1 MRAVSGT
8 FVHPP
13 ATIIL
18 YVGGCEN
25 FFDTVSEIA
34 SEWVGCALFI
44 TDSLRTQVDRFLR
57 AIEERSRWLAGLTPS
72 SGADDPGRVWAAE
85 RALHV
90 AVECVTDAA
99 NLIIDALVMRDPGGY
114 VDIVRVLMEE
124 GVVSRDWFQRFEPM
138 LRLRE
143 RLVHGYLDLP
153 PDEIMEAAVQFGP
166 LFNEYVA
173 SVRQYLGIKDLTP
186 PQG

>member
-1 MRAVSGT
+1 M
-8 FVHPP
+8 
-13 ATIIL
+13 
-18 YVGGCEN
+18 
-25 FFDTVSEIA
+25 
-34 SEWVGCALFI
+34 FI
-44 TDSLRTQVDRFLR
+44 TDSLRTQVDRYLQ
-57 AIEERSRWLAGLTPS
+57 AIEMRSRWLAGLTTS
-72 SGADDPGRVWAAE
+72 SGSDDPGRVWAAE

-99 NLIIDALVMRDPGGY
+99 NLVIDALVMRDPGGY

-143 RLVHGYLDLP
+143 RLVHGYVDLQ
-153 PDEIMEAAVQFGP
+153 PDEVMEAAVQFGP

-173 SVRQYLGIKDLTP
+173 ALRQYLGIKDARP
-186 PQG
+186 PQD